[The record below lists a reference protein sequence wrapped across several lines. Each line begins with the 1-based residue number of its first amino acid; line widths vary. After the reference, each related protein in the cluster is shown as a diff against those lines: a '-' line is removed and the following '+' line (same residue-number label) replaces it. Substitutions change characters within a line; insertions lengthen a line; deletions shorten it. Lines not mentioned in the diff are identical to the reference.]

1 MTPSRISQDF
11 RGTKTA
17 NQSIVSPTKEI
28 RLLEGNALTNDTVIV
43 QDNGVDKDSG
53 EKTNRLKRL
62 RRTDEM
68 ETNGSKLPDVSL
80 IEIL

>member
-1 MTPSRISQDF
+1 MRIPKA
-11 RGTKTA
+11 RTKTA

-53 EKTNRLKRL
+53 EKTDLPKRL
-62 RRTDEM
+62 R
-68 ETNGSKLPDVSL
+68 
-80 IEIL
+80 